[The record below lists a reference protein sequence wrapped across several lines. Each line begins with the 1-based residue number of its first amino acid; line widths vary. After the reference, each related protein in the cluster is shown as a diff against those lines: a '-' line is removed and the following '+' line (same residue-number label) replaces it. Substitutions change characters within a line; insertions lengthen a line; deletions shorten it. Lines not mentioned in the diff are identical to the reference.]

1 MKRGSRMKLI
11 DKSKIDFVTIEPYE
25 YASEELEVVL
35 KEDIEELPEVKA
47 IPIEELEKA
56 IEIMENMATS
66 FGTYIDRADALEI
79 LDKLIESEGKQ
90 DGCNKKIGY
99 GR

>member
-11 DKSKIDFVTIEPYE
+11 DKSKIDFTTIEPYE
-25 YASEELEVVL
+25 YASEELEVVF
-35 KEDIEELPEVKA
+35 KEDIEGLPEVKA

-79 LDKLIESEGKQ
+79 LDKLIESEE
-90 DGCNKKIGY
+90 
-99 GR
+99 

>member
-1 MKRGSRMKLI
+1 MELI
-11 DKSKIDFVTIEPYE
+11 DKSKIDFCTVETDDFSGNQII
-25 YASEELEVVL
+25 EVVF
-35 KEDIEELPEVKA
+35 KEDIEELPEVKV

-79 LDKLIESEGKQ
+79 LYKIIEREGK
-90 DGCNKKIGY
+90 
-99 GR
+99 